1 MLPAGSFSVSLPRTV
16 NVHAATR
23 LLLAACT
30 AHEKQVIKELED
42 MPGIT
47 CTTNAKDQ
55 THCGP
60 DSLSVTAD
68 PQ

>member
-1 MLPAGSFSVSLPRTV
+1 MLLRSALVLTYPIA
-16 NVHAATR
+16 
-23 LLLAACT
+23 LLAACT

-60 DSLSVTAD
+60 DSLSATQN

>member
-1 MLPAGSFSVSLPRTV
+1 MLRPTLVLALPLT
-16 NVHAATR
+16 

-30 AHEKQVIKELED
+30 AHAKQVIKELED

-60 DSLSVTAD
+60 DGLSVTAD

>member
-1 MLPAGSFSVSLPRTV
+1 MKHTA
-16 NVHAATR
+16 
-23 LLLAACT
+23 LLLTLPLFLALTACT

-47 CTTNAKDQ
+47 CTTNAQDQ
-55 THCGP
+55 TKCGP
-60 DSLSVTAD
+60 DSLADTAS

>member
-1 MLPAGSFSVSLPRTV
+1 MLRPTLVLAFPLT
-16 NVHAATR
+16 

-30 AHEKQVIKELED
+30 AHEKQVVKELED

>member
-1 MLPAGSFSVSLPRTV
+1 MLRPTLVLALPLT
-16 NVHAATR
+16 

-60 DSLSVTAD
+60 DGLSATAD